1 MNCLF
6 LHKSITVM
14 RIIRPDERKESK
26 IYLIAW
32 AAVFLFS
39 ALRIVIACIAGGEES
54 IDFLS
59 ILQTWLMILPFLVL
73 FCLHNFFIAP
83 QLVYNKRTGLYVIFT
98 ILLLA
103 VFFVYFLVI
112 YTGPSPGLIPPE
124 PEGRMQGPPPGGMR
138 GRPMDPDTMRAF
150 MGVFLLAA
158 NLGIKFLFSEQRERE
173 RVQLLEKE
181 NLAYQLEY
189 LRYQINPHFFMN
201 TLNNIHALV
210 DIDPEMAKAC
220 IIELSKMMRHI
231 LYDSD
236 KPTIPLSDELD
247 FLDNYISLMRIR
259 YPDDASIDY
268 SRPVV
273 AGTAEV
279 PPLVFAS
286 FVENAFKHGMGNAE
300 SFVCLSVTEDNG
312 KVIFKCVNSRKGAAA
327 GGGKGIGL
335 QNIRRRLELLYG
347 NSYTLHIEENPDLY
361 DVLLVIPSK
370 PTSDDTSNSSRR

>member
-1 MNCLF
+1 
-6 LHKSITVM
+6 M
-14 RIIRPDERKESK
+14 RIIRPDERKEST

-32 AAVFLFS
+32 VAVFVLS
-39 ALRIVIACIAGGEES
+39 AVRIAIECIAGGEEA
-54 IDFLS
+54 IDFVS
-59 ILQTWLMILPFLVL
+59 IFQTWLMLLPFLLL
-73 FCLHNFFIAP
+73 FCVHNFFIAP
-83 QLVYNKRTGLYVIFT
+83 QLVYNKRTALYVIAT
-98 ILLLA
+98 GLLLA
-103 VFFVYFLVI
+103 AFFAYYLLF
-112 YTGPSPGLIPPE
+112 YPGPNPGLIPPE
-124 PEGRMQGPPPGGMR
+124 PDGRMQGPPPGGSR
-138 GRPMDPDTMRAF
+138 GRPMDPDLLRGF
-150 MGVFLLAA
+150 LGVFLLAA

-173 RVQLLEKE
+173 RLQQLEKE

-210 DIDPEMAKAC
+210 DIDPEMAKLC

-236 KPTIPLSDELD
+236 KPTIPLSQELD

-273 AGTAEV
+273 AGPSEV

-286 FVENAFKHGMGNAE
+286 FVENAFKHGMGSPE
-300 SFVCLSVTEDNG
+300 SFVCLSIKEDDG
-312 KVIFKCVNSRKGAAA
+312 KVVFKCVNSRKGAAS
-327 GGGKGIGL
+327 GGEKGIGL

-347 NSYTLHIEENPDLY
+347 TGYNLQIEEDPDLF
-361 DVLLVIPSK
+361 DVLLEIPSK
-370 PTSDDTSNSSRR
+370 PKSE

>member
-1 MNCLF
+1 M
-6 LHKSITVM
+6 HKKNYRMTIV
-14 RIIRPDERKESK
+14 RPDERKESR

-32 AAVFLFS
+32 TAVFVLA
-39 ALRIVIACIAGGEES
+39 ALRIAIVCIAGGEEA
-54 IDFLS
+54 IDFVS
-59 ILQTWLMILPFLVL
+59 IFQTWMMLLPFLLL
-73 FCLHNFFIAP
+73 FCIHNFFIAP
-83 QLVYNKRTGLYVIFT
+83 QLVYNKRTWLYVVLT
-98 ILLLA
+98 LLLLA
-103 VFFVYFLVI
+103 AFFSYFLLF
-112 YTGPSPGLIPPE
+112 YSGPNPELIPPE
-124 PEGRMQGPPPGGMR
+124 PDGRMSGPPPGGTR
-138 GRPMDPDTMRAF
+138 GRPMSPSAMRAF
-150 MGVFLLAA
+150 LGVFLLAA

-173 RVQLLEKE
+173 RVQQLEKE

-210 DIDPEMAKAC
+210 DIDPEMAKVC

-286 FVENAFKHGMGNAE
+286 FVENAFKHGMGSAE
-300 SFVCLSVTEDNG
+300 SFVCLSVAEDNG

-327 GGGKGIGL
+327 GGSKGIGL

-347 NSYTLHIEENPDLY
+347 SSYTLHIEENPDLY

-370 PTSDDTSNSSRR
+370 PIPNDTSNSSRR